1 MFQTKE
7 HMSQS
12 KYSEEYTVQ
21 ESETDNPRSEEHSF
35 GWSEGPR
42 DDGAHT
48 IPNT

>member
-1 MFQTKE
+1 MLQAKD
-7 HMSQS
+7 HGSQS
-12 KYSEEYTVQ
+12 MYAKEYTVQ
-21 ESETDNPRSEEHSF
+21 AFETDNYRSEEHSF